1 MARLL
6 AETRGC
12 RVGMTHAGSS
22 LPDKAAKSFGAR
34 ASSRVGA
41 FFDMDKTLIADNSGS
56 IYMKKRY
63 QDGEV
68 GLVGLARGAFAYLR
82 YKMGVFDMLKSTR
95 AMTRDLKGRQESE
108 FLAEGRLLCE
118 EAMVPLIYPEAVAAV
133 RSHQE
138 RGDLVCIVSGSM
150 GFVVAPL
157 AAHLGIE
164 FSIFTQLETKDGRLT
179 GEIVEPLCFGEGKV
193 HWIQQLVEDQG
204 IDLARSWFYTDSVT
218 DRPLLERVGH
228 PVAVNPDPRLYRLA
242 VRRGW
247 PIRVFTLDDSGS
259 TTDPEAQ

>member
-1 MARLL
+1 MARPL
-6 AETRGC
+6 AEARGY

-41 FFDMDKTLIADNSGS
+41 FFDMDKTLIAGNSGS

-63 QDGEV
+63 QDGEI
-68 GLVGLARGAFAYLR
+68 GLVELAGGAFAYLR
-82 YKMGVFDMLKSTR
+82 YKMGIFDMLKSTH
-95 AMTRDLKGRQESE
+95 AMTRDLNGRQESE

-157 AAHLGIE
+157 AAHLGID
-164 FSIFTQLETKDGRLT
+164 FSIFTQLETKDGCLT
-179 GEIVEPLCFGEGKV
+179 GKIVEPLCFGEGKV
-193 HWIQQLVEDQG
+193 HWIQQLVEHQG

-218 DRPLLERVGH
+218 DRPLLDRVGH
-228 PVAVNPDPRLYRLA
+228 PVVVNPDSRLHRLA

-247 PIRVFTLDDSGS
+247 PIRLFTLDESGS
-259 TTDPEAQ
+259 TTAPEAR

>member
-6 AETRGC
+6 AEARGC
-12 RVGMTHAGSS
+12 RLGMTHAGAS
-22 LPDKAAKSFGAR
+22 LSDKATKSFGAR

-63 QDGEV
+63 QDGEI
-68 GLVGLARGAFAYLR
+68 GLVELARGAFTYLR
-82 YKMGVFDMLKSTR
+82 YKAGIFDMLKSTR

-150 GFVVAPL
+150 GFVVDPL

-193 HWIQQLVEDQG
+193 HWIQQLVEQQG

-218 DRPLLERVGH
+218 DRPLLDRVGH
-228 PVAVNPDPRLYRLA
+228 PVAVNPDPLLYRLA

-247 PIRVFTLDDSGS
+247 PIRLFTLDESGS
-259 TTDPEAQ
+259 TTEPETQ

>member
-1 MARLL
+1 M
-6 AETRGC
+6 
-12 RVGMTHAGSS
+12 GMTHAGSS

-41 FFDMDKTLIADNSGS
+41 FFDMDKTLIAGNSGS

-63 QDGEV
+63 QDGKI
-68 GLVGLARGAFAYLR
+68 GLVELARGAFAYLR
-82 YKMGVFDMLKSTR
+82 YKAGVFDMLKSTH

-157 AAHLGIE
+157 AAHLGID
-164 FSIFTQLETKDGRLT
+164 FAIFTQLETKDGRLT
-179 GEIVEPLCFGEGKV
+179 GEIVEPLCFGAGKV
-193 HWIQQLVEDQG
+193 HWIQQLVEQQG

-218 DRPLLERVGH
+218 DRPLLDRVGH

-247 PIRVFTLDDSGS
+247 PIRLFTLDESDSP
-259 TTDPEAQ
+259 TAPEAR